1 MQPHQTPDADPTVM
15 QKIAL
20 DIGEALAGLTN
31 ELSHHGRPR
40 PSLDFGTTPE
50 NRWQHRRADL
60 EAIIHIA
67 RTALFGTWSDG
78 ETFSRRSRSAPTFEL
93 AAGEERDEDD
103 NLRVAVFFDFDS
115 MVIAHPFWAAYEPSA
130 DPTEDWRLLTAYM
143 QRLHVELVASIFED
157 VDPRHTLLKIYV
169 MRPAV
174 DAVAQALRSSNERP
188 TISKSPYLVMEL
200 WSTDLAVAAKQIRAF
215 LKERGGISATV
226 KADAKGRCFHIKP
239 TGEPV
244 ITVPYDDHLALDL
257 INQRISVLSVRHVR
271 AMFPWRD

>member
-1 MQPHQTPDADPTVM
+1 MQPRQTTNGDIAEM
-15 QKIAL
+15 QTIAL
-20 DIGEALAGLTN
+20 DIGEALAGITN
-31 ELSHHGRPR
+31 ELSHHGRAR
-40 PSLDFGTTPE
+40 PSLDFGTTPS

-67 RTALFGTWSDG
+67 RTALFGTRKDG
-78 ETFSRRSRSAPTFEL
+78 ETFSRRNRSAPAFEL
-93 AAGEERDEDD
+93 APGEEREEDD
-103 NLRVAVFFDFDS
+103 NLRAAVCFDFDS
-115 MVIAHPFWAAYEPSA
+115 MAIAHPFWTGYEPSA
-130 DPTEDWRLLTAYM
+130 DPIEDWRLLTAYM

-169 MRPAV
+169 MKPAV
-174 DAVAQALRSSNERP
+174 DAVSQALRSSNERP
-188 TISKSPYLVMEL
+188 TISKSPYLVMEN
-200 WSTDLAVAAKQIRAF
+200 WSADLAVAAKQIRAF

-257 INQRISVLSVRHVR
+257 ITQRISVLSVRQVL